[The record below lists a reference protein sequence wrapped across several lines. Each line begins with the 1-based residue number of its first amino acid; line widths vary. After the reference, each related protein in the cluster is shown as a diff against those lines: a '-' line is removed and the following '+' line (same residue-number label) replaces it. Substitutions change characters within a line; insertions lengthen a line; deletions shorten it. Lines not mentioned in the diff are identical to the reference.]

1 VSDGFPAG
9 IGRNPDWY
17 QTPVTLNVVQDILDA
32 HPEYTLTSHRGPD
45 GRRYMMIQFF
55 DEEPNHQANSDF
67 VSFVS
72 ELEKTSADTDAE
84 QEADNA

>member
-1 VSDGFPAG
+1 
-9 IGRNPDWY
+9 
-17 QTPVTLNVVQDILDA
+17 
-32 HPEYTLTSHRGPD
+32 
-45 GRRYMMIQFF
+45 MMIQFF

-72 ELEKTSADTDAE
+72 ELEKASADTDTE

>member
-1 VSDGFPAG
+1 VSTDNT
-9 IGRNPDWY
+9 GRKPDWDE
-17 QTPVTLNVVQDILDA
+17 TPVTLNVVQDILDA

-72 ELEKTSADTDAE
+72 ELGNASVDTEIDE
-84 QEADNA
+84 